1 MKDKRRFPRY
11 DCSFA
16 VRYTTRGTA
25 SLESMTIAEDIS
37 RSGIRLPISRMVK
50 AGDVLALYIYPK
62 EESGAIS
69 ATGIVKWI
77 QQRPKEQKLNVD
89 AGIQFTDIESND
101 ADRLIPVKHT

>member
-37 RSGIRLPISRMVK
+37 RSGIRLPVSRIVK
-50 AGDVLALYIYPK
+50 EGDVLALYIYPR
-62 EESGAIS
+62 EESGAVS
-69 ATGIVKWI
+69 ATGVVKWTLH
-77 QQRPKEQKLNVD
+77 RPKEQRYNVD
-89 AGIQFTDIESND
+89 AGVQFTDIESSD
-101 ADRLIPVKHT
+101 VDRLIPSKYP